1 KRISSLFFL
10 SALLFLMSF
19 SNQVVAQKNI
29 IKSFKVENAT
39 LEECLKQIDKLT
51 GMGYLT
57 TGQE

>member
-1 KRISSLFFL
+1 
-10 SALLFLMSF
+10 MSF